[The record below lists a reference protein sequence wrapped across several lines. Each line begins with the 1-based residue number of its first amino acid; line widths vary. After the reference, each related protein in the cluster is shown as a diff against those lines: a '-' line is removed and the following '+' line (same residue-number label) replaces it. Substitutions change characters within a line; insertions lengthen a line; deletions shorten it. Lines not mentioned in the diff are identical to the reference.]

1 MKKIKIFIT
10 LFLCTAMAAAILT
23 GCANAASSDD
33 GSNGNGTSSG
43 SYQVG
48 DIVLNDGTYLRNVA
62 TVSNADKAKAIAV
75 IYKVSGST
83 AYGVGL
89 VHTTSGIQWC
99 TNSANAHNQNIT
111 TIQCPVTGSTGNY
124 TFSGDTDGS
133 DNLAQIA
140 AFLTTDDTSTNTEC
154 YPAFYFAQNYASQ
167 TNSHV
172 ANTDYATGWYL
183 PTIAELYDIWS
194 VKATIDEKSALA
206 EGSQFGTR
214 DYWSSSQYVDG
225 NDSACLMRFSNG
237 QTVEHGKTLGN
248 NIMGYC
254 YACAIRAFN

>member
-89 VHTTSGIQWC
+89 VHKNGGIAWC
-99 TNSANAHNQNIT
+99 TSQNSTRDNGSNIGEASAYNQNIE
-111 TIQCPVTGSTGNY
+111 TIQCHVTGDTGNL
-124 TFSGDTDGS
+124 TFSGDT
-133 DNLAQIA
+133 N
-140 AFLTTDDTSTNTEC
+140 
-154 YPAFYFAQNYASQ
+154 
-167 TNSHV
+167 
-172 ANTDYATGWYL
+172 
-183 PTIAELYDIWS
+183 
-194 VKATIDEKSALA
+194 
-206 EGSQFGTR
+206 
-214 DYWSSSQYVDG
+214 
-225 NDSACLMRFSNG
+225 
-237 QTVEHGKTLGN
+237 
-248 NIMGYC
+248 
-254 YACAIRAFN
+254 